1 MNLFSPAGSASPAND
16 AAAPRQLAVYATY
29 LALHR
34 IATELAS
41 SHTPGSAP
49 LALACGMDSAGAE
62 AAIASK
68 LAGASFLG
76 IDASLSLQKAAQRSR
91 ACDFLVNSTSEAL
104 RMLKLALR
112 KSQPIAVGLL
122 ADPAASLMQLCERGV
137 QPQFLFT
144 PASSALSTEIQSALT
159 LLMQRGAHSL
169 RVSNSPALPDTESLV
184 RWTAATPGDLR
195 PLDTLM
201 LAHLSAEETPRRHWL
216 QHSPSYFLRPSPP
229 ERIGSLTTEEMSSLQ
244 AALLAPTPFLLT
256 LRATLHGP
264 AELAW
269 TYANTQTHTLRITP

>member
-34 IATELAS
+34 IAAELAS
-41 SHTPGSAP
+41 SDTPHSAP
-49 LALACGMDSAGAE
+49 LALACGMDAAGAE

-76 IDASLSLQKAAQRSR
+76 IDASLALQKSAQRSR

-122 ADPAASLMQLCERGV
+122 ADPVAALEQLCERGV
-137 QPQFLFT
+137 QPQFLFP
-144 PASSALSTEIQSALT
+144 PASNALSTEIQNALT
-159 LLMQRGAHSL
+159 LLTQRGARSL
-169 RVSNSPALPDTESLV
+169 HVSDAPALPDTESLV

-195 PLDTLM
+195 HIDALVLD
-201 LAHLSAEETPRRHWL
+201 HLSAEETPRRRWL
-216 QHSPSYFLRPSPP
+216 QHAPTYFLRPSPP
-229 ERIGSLTTEEMSSLQ
+229 ERIGSLTAEEFSSLQ

-256 LRATLHGP
+256 LRAALHGP
-264 AELAW
+264 AELTW
-269 TYANTQTHTLRITP
+269 TDASAQTHTLRITP